1 MELANKAVQGAF
13 DQKPVFKGLCYIMLQ
28 AAERKEQEKGL
39 RNLKYPT
46 EFLNFLIV
54 LGSISLKA
62 LDLFRQNLAGMT
74 IRTIRSISEDAINNP
89 DLCHENVARFKRLLD
104 SLHYKGPVVA
114 MTDCTI
120 LKSGLQYSTNLG
132 CIVGSTLDR
141 NDCKIETYDDI
152 YKKISDIKQRNAI
165 AKYVRVYVLQV
176 PLPRFPPVIVAL
188 IPTGNDSANKILAL
202 HQKLIDIAA
211 DFELPIISIRSDG
224 AAAEFQAQNLLQS
237 IRTRNRVQHR
247 NSRYGINFNCPVFP
261 KVGPIVRIQDPK
273 HGKKTARNAAMSGAR
288 LLTFGN
294 STVRFDQLL
303 TLSFQE
309 NSIMYKR
316 DVIKLDRQDDNAAY
330 RVFCSK
336 NLAQVLDGEKGL
348 SSEFRGLFV
357 YLFVMGELLN
367 SYLNRNITHYKR
379 IEMAITAYFFLHFDL
394 YPSYISISKNFLAMQ
409 TFNIMISLVE
419 SLVLLIKIHRD
430 YYKNIPLLPWK
441 HGTESCEHIF
451 GIS

>member
-1 MELANKAVQGAF
+1 
-13 DQKPVFKGLCYIMLQ
+13 
-28 AAERKEQEKGL
+28 
-39 RNLKYPT
+39 
-46 EFLNFLIV
+46 
-54 LGSISLKA
+54 
-62 LDLFRQNLAGMT
+62 
-74 IRTIRSISEDAINNP
+74 
-89 DLCHENVARFKRLLD
+89 
-104 SLHYKGPVVA
+104 
-114 MTDCTI
+114 
-120 LKSGLQYSTNLG
+120 
-132 CIVGSTLDR
+132 
-141 NDCKIETYDDI
+141 
-152 YKKISDIKQRNAI
+152 
-165 AKYVRVYVLQV
+165 
-176 PLPRFPPVIVAL
+176 VAL
-188 IPTGNDSANKILAL
+188 IPTGNDSAKKILAL

-211 DFELPIISIRSDG
+211 DFELPIISIGSDG

-237 IRTRNRVQHR
+237 TRTRNRVQHR

-357 YLFVMGELLN
+357 YLFVMGMYNVL
-367 SYLNRNITHYKR
+367 
-379 IEMAITAYFFLHFDL
+379 
-394 YPSYISISKNFLAMQ
+394 ISKSFITYFEIWFIN
-409 TFNIMISLVE
+409 
-419 SLVLLIKIHRD
+419 
-430 YYKNIPLLPWK
+430 
-441 HGTESCEHIF
+441 
-451 GIS
+451 